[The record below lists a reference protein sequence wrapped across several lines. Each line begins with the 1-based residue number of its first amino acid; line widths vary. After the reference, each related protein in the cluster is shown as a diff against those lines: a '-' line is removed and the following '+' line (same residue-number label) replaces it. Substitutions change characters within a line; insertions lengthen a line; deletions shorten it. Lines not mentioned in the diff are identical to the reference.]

1 MASYNIKDASGPS
14 MFCVVV
20 ILSVWGCIPDSTD
33 VNYEPSDEYRM
44 KDVERK
50 LEMLEN
56 NQNW

>member
-1 MASYNIKDASGPS
+1 M

-33 VNYEPSDEYRM
+33 VNYGPSDEYRM
-44 KDVERK
+44 RDVERK